1 VENEYRRS
9 GGDEDMKGIKKETY
23 RIISC

>member
-1 VENEYRRS
+1 VEKEYRRRE
-9 GGDEDMKGIKKETY
+9 GDEDMKGIKKEIY